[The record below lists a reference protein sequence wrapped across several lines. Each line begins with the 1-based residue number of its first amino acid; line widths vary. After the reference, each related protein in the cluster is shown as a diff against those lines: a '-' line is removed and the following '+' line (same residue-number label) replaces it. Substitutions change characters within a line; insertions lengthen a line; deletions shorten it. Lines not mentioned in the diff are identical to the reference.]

1 LTQIAQFRAHR
12 HDDWGLG
19 LNHKHRL
26 ARHWAWFASLSFSG
40 DVGPLAQLLGLH
52 SARGEQG
59 GLFISI
65 AEWACLCLAIPTGHN
80 VAHARLFF

>member
-26 ARHWAWFASLSFSG
+26 ARHSAWFASLSFSG
-40 DVGPLAQLLGLH
+40 DVGPLAQLPSLPSLHSLHSLH
-52 SARGEQG
+52 SARR
-59 GLFISI
+59 
-65 AEWACLCLAIPTGHN
+65 
-80 VAHARLFF
+80 ARRFVYFHR

>member
-40 DVGPLAQLLGLH
+40 DVGPLAQLPGKHNARAGQVGLLYFH
-52 SARGEQG
+52 R
-59 GLFISI
+59 
-65 AEWACLCLAIPTGHN
+65 
-80 VAHARLFF
+80 